1 MIFII
6 LGIMFVLLVL
16 ILCVLIAK
24 GGDDDTNE

>member
-6 LGIMFVLLVL
+6 GLLFVLLVL
-16 ILCVLIAK
+16 FMCVLITK

>member
-6 LGIMFVLLVL
+6 LGFVFVLLIL
-16 ILCVLIAK
+16 FLCVLIVK

>member
-6 LGIMFVLLVL
+6 LGIVFVLLVL
-16 ILCVLIAK
+16 FLCVLIAK